1 MMNGYEIG
9 SRYLMNTATITGIL
23 LMLPL
28 GYGAL
33 FQTRPK
39 NWGFEDASIA
49 MLEIAGFVLGLIC
62 ILVGVLV

>member
-1 MMNGYEIG
+1 
-9 SRYLMNTATITGIL
+9 MNTATITGIL